1 MKNIIISLIILFY
14 MPSALFAND
23 LSEDEYCVY
32 DSEYFQK
39 IQIKNDSLRSVEN
52 LSIDV
57 TSLENNDFE
66 VLFSVNK
73 YFKPFIIIG
82 AKISEF
88 LSVFNLSDLSKGIGA
103 NIHMN
108 ESFSY
113 YAKYSSSI
121 IEDARLVG
129 INSSAIYVGMEYN
142 F

>member
-1 MKNIIISLIILFY
+1 M
-14 MPSALFAND
+14 
-23 LSEDEYCVY
+23 
-32 DSEYFQK
+32 
-39 IQIKNDSLRSVEN
+39 
-52 LSIDV
+52 
-57 TSLENNDFE
+57 
-66 VLFSVNK
+66 LFSVNK